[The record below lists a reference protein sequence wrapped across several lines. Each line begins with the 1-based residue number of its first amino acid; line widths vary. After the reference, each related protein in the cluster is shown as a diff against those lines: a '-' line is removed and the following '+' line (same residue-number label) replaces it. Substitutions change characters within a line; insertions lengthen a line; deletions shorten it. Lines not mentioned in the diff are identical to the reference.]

1 MVDEW
6 PPSVWHGIIDPVDGE
21 PISPI
26 RMGDESQVP
35 KGVLRG
41 IEDTEK
47 GRTASVEDIKEVLKY
62 D

>member
-6 PPSVWHGIIDPVDGE
+6 PPSVWHGVIDPVDGE

-26 RMGDESQVP
+26 RMSKEPQVP

-41 IEDTEK
+41 IEDIKEE
-47 GRTASVEDIKEVLKY
+47 RTASTEDIEEVFKN